1 MSHDELSA
9 LYAELG
15 HVRLHLAI
23 VLQQLGAV
31 GGVAAVAAAG
41 GGGGVSTLRSQ
52 SWTSL
57 GS

>member
-9 LYAELG
+9 LDAELG

-31 GGVAAVAAAG
+31 GGVAAAG
-41 GGGGVSTLRSQ
+41 GGGGCVSTLRSQ